1 MSVPVSNLLKSSLIS
16 LAATFI
22 SLAAGF
28 ASSIIAARL
37 LGPAGSGK
45 VAYALWV
52 ATSAAALADMGLPHI
67 LLRNASGVT
76 DNGNAWKALVR
87 TALHSFL
94 ISVSM
99 IGVAILLFAAITY
112 AHRDASHA
120 WFWLITGL
128 LFLSYA
134 FHVFS
139 TAVARGRNRFGQTAR
154 TTLLGGALQ
163 VPLVFAGAWLLGPT
177 GALIGYIA
185 RYLPQALKLRGYIDP
200 AARSSREAL
209 SPEMLRY
216 GRYIW
221 FSDLIEIL
229 VLSRI
234 EFLFLGAFLSPTS
247 IGFFAAGL
255 GLAGLIE
262 QIMLQISPALVVN
275 FTAAHAKGDRQ
286 SLEASYRRVIRTVAL
301 IMLPISMG
309 GAIIMPELL
318 PLIFGDA
325 FEPAVPAAA
334 TLLAFVWLAGMSV
347 IPWGIISASGRSATL
362 LRVQITSAAA
372 TIVLL
377 SILVPSFGLGCT
389 SRNSIGEDSSCCHSL
404 RGCSKPRRLHP
415 RRAASTFERH
425 SRRGNHLYVGNP
437 LPTPDHPRRR
447 ANPDGNGRR
456 KIAESI
462 PPFRWQTARFPCTR
476 LSRSVS
482 FVCSSQGLLRNFIPG
497 HDSIAESN
505 RTPHRK
511 RRIDLLP
518 PRDLAFQS
526 IGDAVRPGKRN
537 EIR

>member
-1 MSVPVSNLLKSSLIS
+1 MPVSNLLKSSLIS

-52 ATSAAALADMGLPHI
+52 ATSAAALADMGLPQI

-247 IGFFAAGL
+247 IGYFAAGL

-377 SILVPSFGLGCT
+377 SILVPSFGLEGAA
-389 SRNSIGEDSSCCHSL
+389 L
-404 RGCSKPRRLHP
+404 A
-415 RRAASTFERH
+415 RAAIVTLTFVLLGWMAWKYVRVALPVTALAKTVLAATLCAGAASLGVYILDGLPALLSAIPAGAITYMLAIRFLRLITPEDAQILMATAGGKLPRA
-425 SRRGNHLYVGNP
+425 SRPFVG
-437 LPTPDHPRRR
+437 
-447 ANPDGNGRR
+447 
-456 KIAESI
+456 
-462 PPFRWQTARFPCTR
+462 R
-476 LSRSVS
+476 LLD
-482 FVCSSQGLLRNFIPG
+482 FLAPG
-497 HDSIAESN
+497 
-505 RTPHRK
+505 
-511 RRIDLLP
+511 
-518 PRDLAFQS
+518 
-526 IGDAVRPGKRN
+526 
-537 EIR
+537 